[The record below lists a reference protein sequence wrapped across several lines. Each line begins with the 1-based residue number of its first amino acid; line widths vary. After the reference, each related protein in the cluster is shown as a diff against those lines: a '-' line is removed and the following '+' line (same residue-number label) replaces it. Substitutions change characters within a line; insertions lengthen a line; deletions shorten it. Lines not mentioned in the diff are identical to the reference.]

1 MKNQLLIL
9 VTVAVLLMHCQA
21 QTGQCV
27 INTFKIS
34 GNAVVNV
41 NPTIAIFS
49 ISTVGNGASAALALQ
64 NLNGKINSIVAAF
77 KANGVPNG
85 NYSTSSINIYN
96 TYNYSTNPYTITGS
110 QATQYLQLTIGVR
123 TNLPALLKSLS
134 GIPDVN
140 VQNIAY
146 DVLDRSS
153 ALQKARLAAFADAK
167 NKFAQYLSLAGEKNL
182 GLLKIQ
188 DLSSEVVTTYT
199 YTPSTFALIT
209 LMRVLPSPV
218 QVRASVSVTWRVS
231 G

>member
-1 MKNQLLIL
+1 MKSQLLL
-9 VTVAVLLMHCQA
+9 FVTMAVLLMHCQA
-21 QTGQCV
+21 QGGQCT
-27 INTFKIS
+27 INTFKVT
-34 GNAVVNV
+34 GNALINV

-49 ISTVGNGASAALALQ
+49 ISTVGNGATAALALQ

-77 KANGVPNG
+77 KFNGVPNG

-96 TYNYSTNPYTITGS
+96 TYNYNTNPYTITGS
-110 QATQYLQLTIGVR
+110 QATQYLQLTIGLT
-123 TNLPALLKSLS
+123 TNLTALLKSFS

-153 ALQKARLAAFADAK
+153 ALQKARLAAFTDSRA
-167 NKFAQYLSLAGEKNL
+167 KFAQYLALTGEKNL
-182 GLLKIQ
+182 GLVKIQ

-199 YTPSTFALIT
+199 YTPSTFALIS
-209 LMRVLPSPV
+209 LLRVQPTPL